1 MADGQILVARQGA
14 VAQIRVLGRATFK
27 ISQELKQFCLKAV
40 QQQNAKDIICDFSEC
55 TALDSTF
62 MGVLAML
69 GLESR
74 GKCAIVF
81 VNVSPA
87 NRKLLDGLGVS
98 RLFRFATEPVPEV
111 TWSTL
116 CTAAEKTAA
125 ASRETAELVLSA
137 HQTLMNVDAGNIP
150 KFRNVVDML
159 INEVEQLKKEGES
172 S

>member
-1 MADGQILVARQGA
+1 MSDGQILVARQGA

-27 ISQELKQFCLKAV
+27 ISQDLKQFCVKAV
-40 QQQNAKDIICDFSEC
+40 QQQNTKDIICDFSEC
-55 TALDSTF
+55 TAMDSTF

-74 GKCAIVF
+74 GKCAIMF

-111 TWSTL
+111 TWNTL
-116 CTAAEKTAA
+116 CTAAEKAV
-125 ASRETAELVLSA
+125 ASRETAELVLQA

-150 KFRNVVDML
+150 KFRSVVDML
-159 INEVEQLKKEGES
+159 ISEVEQLKKEGES
-172 S
+172 

>member
-1 MADGQILVARQGA
+1 
-14 VAQIRVLGRATFK
+14 
-27 ISQELKQFCLKAV
+27 
-40 QQQNAKDIICDFSEC
+40 
-55 TALDSTF
+55 
-62 MGVLAML
+62 ML

-81 VNVSPA
+81 VNVNPT

-98 RLFRFATEPVPEV
+98 RLFRFASDPVPDV

-116 CTAAEKTAA
+116 CTAAEKTA

-137 HQTLMNVDAGNIP
+137 HQTLMDVDAGNIP